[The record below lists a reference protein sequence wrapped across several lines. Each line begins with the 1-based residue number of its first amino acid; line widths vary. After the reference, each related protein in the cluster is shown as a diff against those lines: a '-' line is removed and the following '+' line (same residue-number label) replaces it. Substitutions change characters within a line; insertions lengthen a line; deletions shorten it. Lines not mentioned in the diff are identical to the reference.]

1 MVSFDNG
8 ALRVRFYTAL
18 AIGPLSLF
26 LIYWGGW
33 PFIILLAVFFILSN
47 QEWFKI
53 SRQLRAKTIL
63 YPLGV
68 LYLAFCFYCF
78 YKVGIDKSID
88 ALVLLV
94 LVACSDIGAYFSGK
108 TIGGPKLAKAI
119 SPNKTWAGLF
129 GAMLTP
135 AIVLVLA
142 EMMFLDVGGYISDK
156 HGLFFIFGA
165 LIGLCGQIGDMLES
179 YIKRQAGVKDSGT
192 ILPGHGGVL
201 DRIDSLLLA
210 APAFMLLEYVLG
222 HV

>member
-33 PFIILLAVFFILSN
+33 PFLILLAVFFVLSN
-47 QEWFKI
+47 QEWFGIARK
-53 SRQLRAKTIL
+53 LPAKAIV

-68 LYLAFCFYCF
+68 LYLSLCFYCF

-88 ALVLLV
+88 ALVLIC
-94 LVACSDIGAYFSGK
+94 LVACSDIGAYFTGK
-108 TIGGPKLAKAI
+108 TIGGPKLAKTI
-119 SPNKTWAGLF
+119 SPNKTWAGLV
-129 GAMLTP
+129 GAVLAP
-135 AIVLVLA
+135 AIALMLA
-142 EMMFLDVGGYISDK
+142 EMLFLDVAGYASDR
-156 HGLFFIFGA
+156 HGLFFVFGG

-179 YIKRQAGVKDSGT
+179 YLKRKAHVKDSGT

>member
-18 AIGPLSLF
+18 VIGPISLF

-33 PFIILLAVFFILSN
+33 PFIFLLAVFFVLSN
-47 QEWFKI
+47 QEWFDI
-53 SRQLRAKTIL
+53 ARQLPAKTIL

-68 LYLAFCFYCF
+68 LYLTFCFYCF

-94 LVACSDIGAYFSGK
+94 LVACSDIGAYFWGK
-108 TIGGPKLAKAI
+108 TIGGPKLLKAI

-129 GAMLTP
+129 GAMITP

-142 EMMFLDVGGYISDK
+142 EMFFLDVGGYASDK
-156 HGLFFIFGA
+156 HMLFFVFGA
-165 LIGLCGQIGDMLES
+165 LIGLCGQVGDMLES
-179 YIKRQAGVKDSGT
+179 YIKRQAGVKDSGV